1 MRTKKGLVMR
11 TLGNE
16 FILVDEGS
24 NLEGFNRMISLNASA
39 ALLWEAV
46 QDIEFDAN
54 TLAGIL
60 QDNYDITREV
70 AERDITAL
78 LKSWREAGILEE

>member
-1 MRTKKGLVMR
+1 MRTKKGLIMR

-24 NLEGFNRMISLNASA
+24 NLTDFNRMISLTASA

-46 QDIEFDAN
+46 QDKEFDA
-54 TLAGIL
+54 A
-60 QDNYDITREV
+60 
-70 AERDITAL
+70 A
-78 LKSWREAGILEE
+78 